1 VGCSLTSWYA
11 AASVTLGAL
20 GKPDID
26 NGGSTRWAVRSLPG
40 TLPPLSPEESRPK
53 AAARLDFEVSAG
65 WLRPSSRGL
74 WGGDALLLSTGAAG
88 TLQR

>member
-40 TLPPLSPEESRPK
+40 TLPPLLPWAPWVNPTSTMEGAPGGLFTHFLVRC
-53 AAARLDFEVSAG
+53 RLCHPG
-65 WLRPSSRGL
+65 RLG
-74 WGGDALLLSTGAAG
+74 
-88 TLQR
+88 